1 MNTGIAPAVV
11 RTTLAPTFRGT
22 IMSTTSDG
30 GQLSP
35 CVKLF
40 IELLL
45 QGESGV
51 KSNDIAVVLRP
62 EEAATGPRGWSSS
75 PTEISGEGK

>member
-1 MNTGIAPAVV
+1 
-11 RTTLAPTFRGT
+11 
-22 IMSTTSDG
+22 MSTTRDG

-45 QGESGV
+45 QGDSEV
-51 KSNDIAVVLRP
+51 KSNDVALVLQP
-62 EEAATGPRGWSSS
+62 EEPATGPRGWSSS
-75 PTEISGEGK
+75 PTEISGEDK

>member
-1 MNTGIAPAVV
+1 
-11 RTTLAPTFRGT
+11 
-22 IMSTTSDG
+22 MSTTSDG

-35 CVKLF
+35 CVELF

-45 QGESGV
+45 EAASTITSSDV
-51 KSNDIAVVLRP
+51 AVVLRA

-75 PTEISGEGK
+75 ATEISGEGK

>member
-1 MNTGIAPAVV
+1 
-11 RTTLAPTFRGT
+11 
-22 IMSTTSDG
+22 MSTTSDG

-35 CVKLF
+35 CVELF

-45 QGESGV
+45 EAASTITSSDVAMVRQ
-51 KSNDIAVVLRP
+51 A

-75 PTEISGEGK
+75 ATEISGEGK

>member
-1 MNTGIAPAVV
+1 
-11 RTTLAPTFRGT
+11 
-22 IMSTTSDG
+22 MSTTSDG

-45 QGESGV
+45 QGDSGA
-51 KSNDIAVVLRP
+51 KSSDVEVLRP
-62 EEAATGPRGWSSS
+62 EETEGGVVAHMQKSAGQAAAKDAQKNS
-75 PTEISGEGK
+75 PE

>member
-1 MNTGIAPAVV
+1 M
-11 RTTLAPTFRGT
+11 R
-22 IMSTTSDG
+22 TTSDG

-45 QGESGV
+45 QGDSGV
-51 KSNDIAVVLRP
+51 KSSDVAGFLPR
-62 EEAATGPRGWSSS
+62 EEAATSPRGWSSS
-75 PTEISGEGK
+75 PVISGEDT

>member
-1 MNTGIAPAVV
+1 
-11 RTTLAPTFRGT
+11 
-22 IMSTTSDG
+22 MSTTSDG

-45 QGESGV
+45 QGDSGV
-51 KSNDIAVVLRP
+51 KSSDVAVALRP
-62 EEAATGPRGWSSS
+62 EEAARGPRDWSSS
-75 PTEISGEGK
+75 PTEISGQGK

>member
-1 MNTGIAPAVV
+1 
-11 RTTLAPTFRGT
+11 
-22 IMSTTSDG
+22 MSTTSDG

-51 KSNDIAVVLRP
+51 KSNDVAVVLRT

-75 PTEISGEGK
+75 ATEISGEVNERFAASYRRCPQRDGSGQRKG

>member
-1 MNTGIAPAVV
+1 
-11 RTTLAPTFRGT
+11 
-22 IMSTTSDG
+22 MSTTSDG
-30 GQLSP
+30 RQLSP

-51 KSNDIAVVLRP
+51 KSNDVAVVLRP

>member
-1 MNTGIAPAVV
+1 
-11 RTTLAPTFRGT
+11 
-22 IMSTTSDG
+22 MSTTGDG

-35 CVKLF
+35 CVELF

-45 QGESGV
+45 QGDSGV
-51 KSNDIAVVLRP
+51 KSSDVGVVLRP
-62 EEAATGPRGWSSS
+62 EEAATRPRGGSSS

>member
-1 MNTGIAPAVV
+1 
-11 RTTLAPTFRGT
+11 
-22 IMSTTSDG
+22 MSTTSDG

-45 QGESGV
+45 QGESGG
-51 KSNDIAVVLRP
+51 KSTDVAVVLRP
-62 EEAATGPRGWSSS
+62 EETATGTRGGSSS
-75 PTEISGEGK
+75 PTEISGDGE

>member
-1 MNTGIAPAVV
+1 MN
-11 RTTLAPTFRGT
+11 
-22 IMSTTSDG
+22 TTSDG

-45 QGESGV
+45 ETASTIT
-51 KSNDIAVVLRP
+51 SSDAAVVRQP
-62 EEAATGPRGWSSS
+62 EEVATNFLTGVSFPAL
-75 PTEISGEGK
+75 ISGGGR